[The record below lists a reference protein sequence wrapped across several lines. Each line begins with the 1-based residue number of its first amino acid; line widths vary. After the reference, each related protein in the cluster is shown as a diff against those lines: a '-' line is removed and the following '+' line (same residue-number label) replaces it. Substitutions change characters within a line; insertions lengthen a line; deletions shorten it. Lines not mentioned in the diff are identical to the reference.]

1 MIPKRLAIAIG
12 AGLLAA
18 AIVEELRKPG
28 DERTWE
34 GRIAGL
40 IPYDLRVATRE
51 GFREAMDRP
60 EEARLILGY
69 RLDLPRAARLARR
82 AIRP

>member
-1 MIPKRLAIAIG
+1 VIPRKLAIAIG

-18 AIVEELRKPG
+18 ALVEELRKPG

-40 IPYDLRVATRE
+40 IPYDLRVATRD

-60 EEARLILGY
+60 EEARVVLGY
-69 RLDLPRAARLARR
+69 RLGLPRAARLARR
-82 AIRP
+82 AIRS